1 MSLLDTIA
9 LLIEA
14 NKEYTQDKENKELRE
29 KKDKLRYYFL
39 LSLKNSPE
47 RSVVVKKYLESIL
60 KNMKKRNILNS
71 EYKFIES
78 LYNKVE
84 ITYLKSL
91 KDLTLNQKKI
101 FFSRDFKHLLYKK
114 NDNMNKSLMNTT
126 R

>member
-1 MSLLDTIA
+1 MSLLDTIM

-14 NKEYTQDKENKELRE
+14 NKQYLQDKENNELRE
-29 KKDKLRYYFL
+29 KKNKLRYYFL

-47 RSVVVKKYLESIL
+47 KSVVVKKYLESIL

-78 LYNKVE
+78 LHNKVE

-91 KDLTLNQKKI
+91 KDLTLNQKKA
-101 FFSRDFKHLLYKK
+101 FFSRNFKYLL
-114 NDNMNKSLMNTT
+114 DSL
-126 R
+126 

>member
-1 MSLLDTIA
+1 MSLLDTIM

-14 NKEYTQDKENKELRE
+14 NKQHLQDKENNELRE
-29 KKDKLRYYFL
+29 KKNKLRYYFL

-47 RSVVVKKYLESIL
+47 KSVVVKKYLESIL

-78 LYNKVE
+78 LHNKVE

-91 KDLTLNQKKI
+91 KDLTLNQKKA
-101 FFSRDFKHLLYKK
+101 FFSRNFKYLLYKK
-114 NDNMNKSLMNTT
+114 SDNINKTLINLSM
-126 R
+126 

>member
-1 MSLLDTIA
+1 MSLLDTIM

-14 NKEYTQDKENKELRE
+14 NKQYLQDKENNELRE
-29 KKDKLRYYFL
+29 KNNKLRYYFL

-47 RSVVVKKYLESIL
+47 KSVVVKKYLESIL

-78 LYNKVE
+78 LHNKVE

-91 KDLTLNQKKI
+91 KDLTLNQKKA
-101 FFSRDFKHLLYKK
+101 FFSRNFKYLLYKK
-114 NDNMNKSLMNTT
+114 SNNINKKQSIK
-126 R
+126 